1 MVTRSKKPYLYRFQD
16 RAILRSKHIHLFSSF
31 STINS
36 LKDTLQVIL
45 NAQVALE
52 NKIIGLVS
60 LHFKDSSKIYAYRF
74 SNVIFSALTQNR
86 APLYLCNAVTL
97 GLYNSKS

>member
-1 MVTRSKKPYLYRFQD
+1 MDNRSKKSYLYRFQD
-16 RAILRSKHIHLFSSF
+16 RAILRSKHILLFSNF
-31 STINS
+31 SIINS

-74 SNVIFSALTQNR
+74 SNVIFSVFTQNR
-86 APLYLCNAVTL
+86 APVYFCNAVTL

>member
-1 MVTRSKKPYLYRFQD
+1 MDTRSKKPYLYRFQD
-16 RAILRSKHIHLFSSF
+16 SAILRSKHIHLISNF

-52 NKIIGLVS
+52 NKVIGLVS
-60 LHFKDSSKIYAYRF
+60 LHFKDS
-74 SNVIFSALTQNR
+74 
-86 APLYLCNAVTL
+86 
-97 GLYNSKS
+97 

>member
-1 MVTRSKKPYLYRFQD
+1 MDTRSKKPYLYRFQD
-16 RAILRSKHIHLFSSF
+16 RVILRSKHIYFINNF
-31 STINS
+31 STIYS

-60 LHFKDSSKIYAYRF
+60 LHFKDSSKIYAYCF
-74 SNVIFSALTQNR
+74 SNVIFSVLTQNR
-86 APLYLCNAVTL
+86 APLYFCNAVTL

>member
-1 MVTRSKKPYLYRFQD
+1 MDIRSKKPYLYRFQD
-16 RAILRSKHIHLFSSF
+16 RAILRYKHIHFISNF

-36 LKDTLQVIL
+36 FKDTLQVIL

-60 LHFKDSSKIYAYRF
+60 LHLKDSLKIYAYRF
-74 SNVIFSALTQNR
+74 SNVIFSVLTQNR
-86 APLYLCNAVTL
+86 APLYFCNAVTL

>member
-1 MVTRSKKPYLYRFQD
+1 MDTRSKKPYLYRFQD
-16 RAILRSKHIHLFSSF
+16 GAILRPKHIHLISNF

-74 SNVIFSALTQNR
+74 SNVIFSVLTQNR
-86 APLYLCNAVTL
+86 APLYFCNAVTL

>member
-1 MVTRSKKPYLYRFQD
+1 MNIRSKKTYLYHFQD
-16 RAILRSKHIHLFSSF
+16 RAILRSKQIHFISNF

-36 LKDTLQVIL
+36 FKDTLQVIL

-60 LHFKDSSKIYAYRF
+60 LHFKDISKIYAYRF